1 MIETAL
7 IAQVLV
13 VALVAVVF
21 LSTGTASM
29 FHPLTY
35 YLIFHTLVFVIR
47 PLLVH
52 GFGIDNAWLFMGYW
66 PSAAEFVKSLTVSS
80 VALVAFS
87 AACGWAG
94 RVKPDFSRAPTF
106 TFDRLDITAF
116 ALTVAALGPL
126 AIYSAILRQD
136 GADFTG
142 TGDVQMERDPLTG
155 QPVYVN
161 TTGYIAEA
169 HSMGLPLTLGIIW
182 VSRFHP
188 LSFIPFI
195 AFVSYRAY
203 LGWGRWAI
211 IMGVL
216 GMVLL
221 ILYHTRTKWFRWWQ
235 LACGL
240 PVLLLFHTL
249 GNNRD
254 FLRGVLAG
262 TESPGKLFS
271 IFQGGEG
278 SFVES
283 VSNQDIA
290 NFDFLAFILWAVPQQ
305 SGTYTWFTQY
315 LQLFTEPIPRMLWPD
330 KPIGAPVKW
339 VSLHDFGNFSNLTTS
354 LAGDGW
360 MSAGWIGV
368 IVTMVVVGL
377 ILGRLHRWFW
387 ESGFTNRYAVLFY
400 CAFIPLSLQWY
411 RDGNITI
418 VKFGFFSLLPILLWI
433 GATKALRLWIGDS
446 AGSPLAQSRMSVFH
460 KPAFRLPGVRFPA
473 DRA

>member
-21 LSTGTASM
+21 VSSGTASM

-35 YLIFHTLVFVIR
+35 YLVFHTLVFVIR
-47 PLLVH
+47 PLLVYT
-52 GFGIDNAWLFMGYW
+52 FNIDNVWLFIGFW
-66 PSAAEFVKSLTVSS
+66 PSATEFVKSLTVSS
-80 VALVAFS
+80 VALIAFS
-87 AACGWAG
+87 IACGYAG
-94 RVKPDFSRAPTF
+94 RVRPDLSRIPKF

-116 ALTVAALGPL
+116 VMTVVALAPL
-126 AIYSAILRQD
+126 AVYSAILRQQ
-136 GADFTG
+136 GADFSG
-142 TGDVQMERDPLTG
+142 TGDVQMERDPMTG

-195 AFVSYRAY
+195 AFVSYRAF

-221 ILYHTRTKWFRWWQ
+221 VLYHTRAKWFRWWQ
-235 LACGL
+235 VAAGL

-254 FLRGVLAG
+254 FLRGVLDG
-262 TESPGKLFS
+262 SVSPFNM
-271 IFQGGEG
+271 FRMFDGGSS
-278 SFVES
+278 SFVDS

-290 NFDFLAFILWAVPQQ
+290 NFDFLAFILWVVPNQ

-360 MSAGWIGV
+360 MSGGWIGM

-387 ESGFTNRYAVLFY
+387 QSGFQNRYAVLFY
-400 CAFIPLSLQWY
+400 CAFIPLSLQWF

-433 GATKALRLWIGDS
+433 AVTRLLRVWMRLGDGIADRADQPALRL
-446 AGSPLAQSRMSVFH
+446 PE
-460 KPAFRLPGVRFPA
+460 RL
-473 DRA
+473 